1 MNIADGVVLVLTS
14 QGSVAG
20 TGFVVSDTLL
30 VTCSHV
36 VQQCDAQD
44 RNDPRT
50 ETVRVIFHAT
60 GDTRDRRVSAEAA
73 VVDEWWRGCEQE
85 DIAFLRVNRL
95 PDGVVILAIGSAD
108 GVDRDQIHTFGY
120 PEAGQVEGLGGEGR
134 VVQNVKESGRPLLQL
149 SSSEITSG
157 FSGAPLWDRQKRRV
171 IGVVTSIL
179 PSDRYGKLGETAF
192 ATPTTVLQAICPAL
206 QVSDI
211 CPYFSLNAFGADD
224 AEFFFGRERLVEKLM
239 SKLRA
244 NPRFLAL
251 LGPSGSGKSSV
262 IRAGLVPRLAAG
274 DIPGSRTW
282 GMIVI
287 RPGADPFTEI
297 GQAGLGGG
305 QLADSLLQWMQ
316 ASSYQRAVLIIDQFE
331 ELLVSTRASVRA
343 DFIAQLSDLLDSSLP
358 VTVVLV
364 MRNDFY
370 SQLGDSAS
378 GLLRWVE
385 EGLVNVLSLDR
396 NELVEI
402 IAEPARKVGLDFQE
416 GLVEVIV
423 GEAIV
428 MPAEGAAIPSTIL
441 PLVEFALTELWDH
454 SRRDGML
461 THEAYRTLGGISGAL
476 TQWADN
482 AYYEL
487 DDWQRQIARSIF
499 LDLVHVADE
508 KEGVPDTRQS
518 KDIESLCPAVDD
530 RISVEA
536 VVNHLAAKRLVIVSR
551 EEEGP
556 ATVELVHD
564 SLIREWG
571 PLHGW
576 LSEERPFR
584 MWLQEIGAALR
595 SWISFVQND
604 HRGEEPD
611 WLRGRHLVQAEHWL
625 ASRATDI
632 SDDLKG
638 FILESVKVRDEEAE
652 RERKRLVSEQE
663 RQQALSISESLRLAS
678 EARQVMQPEP
688 DTALLVAWEAVLR
701 NRNEITEGIF
711 REALSGM
718 PAPTKILWPISGY
731 WDVNVGFTSNGDYIF
746 TTHDKM
752 GSIDI
757 WDIEG
762 SHVSRF
768 TVPGSGDMTA
778 VSVPCASRLLT
789 CRDYILRLYG
799 TDGSVLDELALI
811 ENVSDDSTFDKVG
824 LSVTETGICLAY
836 LDDRSWIIEID
847 PAGRSMQLLRSITFT
862 SEDERTALYNQ
873 SSGIFAV
880 RIDRQ
885 AQNILTEAV
894 RAAAGLWT
902 LDGSL
907 RAVLQY
913 EGSISTGEF
922 IADNR
927 IVIGTTRGAGYLW
940 NADGGALGIFRPGG
954 DSWLDNLN
962 IRAVTSDREYFA
974 ATVGDS
980 GVTEV
985 RNSSGELA
993 ATLRGHEGLV
1003 ACGAFSPDGHY
1014 LATGGSD
1021 HTIRVYDWRQEAT
1034 VFEMRGQSSEV
1045 SQLAFHPTNSGL
1057 LLCAGFY
1064 GNVQLFTLETAIIP
1078 PLRGHE
1084 KAIDK
1089 MTLTSAGVLSSSAD
1103 GTCRIWR
1110 PDGSSVKLAG
1120 EFMDWVTASRASIVL
1135 TGDTNRIPSIDDL
1148 EQIRPRTICHSEISE
1163 FAASPQSRVSV
1174 SEFSGGEEVSGIL
1187 SFDGSQFVQI
1197 GGGRTYLHSR
1207 SGEQIAELRGQAQDK
1222 IISAGFLRDGSV
1234 IFTAAQNGI
1243 AWLWN
1248 SDGSPIG
1255 AFRADLDDAL
1265 LDGVL
1270 AKLTLYS
1277 SVSQDDVI
1285 MSVGL
1290 DPRGEYILFGL
1301 RNSVR
1306 FWTGDGRLQHEIH
1319 PPGYK
1324 VKQIKFLPDSSHFIT
1339 ISDSESGTGFA
1350 ALWDREGNL
1359 VASLDAPGAGV
1370 MTEISC
1376 DPHGRYLCFK
1386 DSAIRIFD
1394 IAGNLIAMLEPA
1406 RGMSVVDITIRGDGE
1421 LVAALFSDGLARIW
1435 EFNSKRRIMTLTVGE
1450 ATRVCFS
1457 SDSTR
1462 LLAASADGIIEQYA
1476 LDIEDIFPA
1485 AAARIG
1491 RGLTAREINR
1501 FTIQQPVKF
1510 DLDSYYR
1517 SHA

>member
-1 MNIADGVVLVLTS
+1 VNIADGVVLVLTS
-14 QGSVAG
+14 QGSLAG

-73 VVDEWWRGCEQE
+73 VVDQWWRGCEQE
-85 DIAFLRVNRL
+85 DIAFLRVNRV
-95 PDGVVILAIGSAD
+95 PDGVVILALGSAD
-108 GVDRDQIHTFGY
+108 GVDRDEIHTFGY
-120 PEAGQVEGLGGEGR
+120 PDAGQVEGLGGEGR
-134 VVQNVKESGRPLLQL
+134 VVQHVKESGRPLLQL

-206 QVSDI
+206 QVSDV

-224 AEFFFGRERLVEKLM
+224 AEFFFGRERLVEKLL

-274 DIPGSRTW
+274 DIPGSHTW

-305 QLADSLLQWMQ
+305 QLADSLRQWMQ

-331 ELLVSTRASVRA
+331 ELLATTRASVRA

-370 SQLGDSAS
+370 SQLGDSAP

-402 IAEPARKVGLDFQE
+402 IAEPARRVGLDFQE

-423 GEAIV
+423 GEAMV

-441 PLVEFALTELWDH
+441 PLVEFALTELWDQ

-482 AYYEL
+482 TYHEL
-487 DDWQRQIARSIF
+487 DDSQRLIARSIF

-508 KEGVPDTRQS
+508 KEGVPDTRERR
-518 KDIESLCPAVDD
+518 DIGSLCPVVDD
-530 RISVEA
+530 RGSVEA
-536 VVNHLAAKRLVIVSR
+536 VVNHLAVRRLVIVSR
-551 EEEGP
+551 TEEGP

-564 SLIREWG
+564 ALIREWG
-571 PLHGW
+571 PLRAW

-584 MWLQEIGAALR
+584 MWLQETESALR

-611 WLRGRHLVQAEHWL
+611 WLRGRHLVQAEDWL
-625 ASRATDI
+625 GSRAADI
-632 SDDLKG
+632 SDDLKE
-638 FILESVKVRDEEAE
+638 FIHESVKVRDEEAE
-652 RERKRLVSEQE
+652 RERKRQASERE
-663 RQQALSISESLRLAS
+663 RQQALNISESLRLAS

-701 NRNEITEGIF
+701 NRNEITEGVF
-711 REALSGM
+711 REALSEM
-718 PAPTKILWPISGY
+718 PAPMKILWPLSGY
-731 WDVNVGFTSNGDYIF
+731 WDVNVGFASNGDWIF
-746 TTHDKM
+746 ATHDKM

-762 SHVSRF
+762 SHINRF

-778 VSVPCASRLLT
+778 VSVPGTPMLLT
-789 CRDYILRLYG
+789 CRDCTIRLYG

-811 ENVSDDSTFDKVG
+811 ENASDDFASREVS

-836 LDDRSWIIEID
+836 LNDRSWIIRID
-847 PAGRSMQLLRSITFT
+847 LPGRSTQLLRSITFT
-862 SEDERTALYNQ
+862 SEDERTALYNH
-873 SSGIFAV
+873 SSGIFDV

-885 AQNILTEAV
+885 AQNILTKAV
-894 RAAAGLWT
+894 SAAAGLWA

-940 NADGGALGIFRPGG
+940 DAGGSALGIFRPGG
-954 DSWLDNLN
+954 DSWINNLN

-974 ATVGDS
+974 ATAGDS

-1003 ACGAFSPDGHY
+1003 VCGAFSPDGHY
-1014 LATGGSD
+1014 LATGGRD
-1021 HTIRVYDWRQEAT
+1021 HAIRVYDWRQEAT

-1045 SQLAFHPTNSGL
+1045 SQLAFHPTNSSL
-1057 LLCAGFY
+1057 LLCAGFS

-1084 KAIDK
+1084 KAIDM
-1089 MTLTSAGVLSSSAD
+1089 MTLTPAGVLSSSAD

-1120 EFMDWVTASRASIVL
+1120 DFMDWVPASQTSIFL
-1135 TGDTNRIPSIDDL
+1135 TGNHLIPDYS
-1148 EQIRPRTICHSEISE
+1148 EVVAGRNTPTIIYHSAVSE
-1163 FAASPQSRVSV
+1163 SAASTQSKVSV
-1174 SEFSGGEEVSGIL
+1174 SGFSGSDKVSGIL
-1187 SFDGSQFVQI
+1187 SFDGSQFVLI
-1197 GGGRTYLHSR
+1197 GGWDAYLHSR
-1207 SGEQIAELRGQAQDK
+1207 SDGQIAELRGQGQDT
-1222 IISAGFLRDGSV
+1222 IISAGFLRGGSV
-1234 IFTAAQNGI
+1234 IFTAAENGI

-1248 SDGSPIG
+1248 PDGSPIG
-1255 AFRADLDDAL
+1255 AFRADRDRALDE
-1265 LDGVL
+1265 
-1270 AKLTLYS
+1270 LTLDS
-1277 SVSQDDVI
+1277 SVSRDDVI

-1306 FWTGDGRLQHEIH
+1306 FWTWDGRLQHEIH

-1339 ISDSESGTGFA
+1339 ISDSESGAGFA
-1350 ALWDREGNL
+1350 ALWDREGDL
-1359 VASLDAPGAGV
+1359 VASLDAPGAGT
-1370 MTEISC
+1370 MTEICC

-1394 IAGNLIAMLEPA
+1394 IDGHLITTLEPA
-1406 RGMSVVDITIRGDGE
+1406 RGMSVVDIAIRGDGE
-1421 LVAALFSDGLARIW
+1421 LVAALFSDGSARIW

-1450 ATRVCFS
+1450 ATRICFS

-1501 FTIQQPVKF
+1501 FAIQQPVKL